1 MTRSENIKAIL
12 ECNFP
17 GFKDELIENA
27 CKRIVAEDERL
38 DKHLIRCRMAWFEL
52 TDVIE
57 QITQNN
63 NFDRV
68 IDLLDLLNVYID
80 LLKNFIQAGEE

>member
-12 ECNFP
+12 EANFP

-27 CKRIVAEDERL
+27 CKNIVAEDERL
-38 DKHLIRCRMAWFEL
+38 VKHLMRYRMAWFEL
-52 TDVIE
+52 TDAIE

-63 NFDRV
+63 NFDRT
-68 IDLLDLLNVYID
+68 IDLLDLLNIYID
-80 LLKNFIQAGEE
+80 LLKIFIQESEG